1 MAKGNFGE
9 RLKRERELR
18 EVSLEEITTATRI
31 GPHFLAALENEDW
44 SKLPGGV
51 FNRGFVRS
59 VARYLGLDEEA
70 FLAEYDAAYKEQIAP
85 RPEPPENRIPPPRRW
100 VPVALGVVLLV
111 LLAALVIGSI
121 YGLRYVAARR
131 TRKAAMAP
139 TAEALPYSEDQS
151 SGSPATPPN
160 SPQAT
165 SEAQSPAAPPL
176 DLLVSPS
183 AATHLRVVA
192 DGNILFDTIIHP
204 GENRHFS
211 ANDEFEVTVADSGA
225 LLLELNGQAMPPLGL
240 PGYSGTIRLSRQD
253 LRQASRGNPK
263 PRSNR

>member
-31 GPHFLAALENEDW
+31 GPHFLEALENEEW

-59 VARYLGLDEEA
+59 IARYLGLDEEA
-70 FLAEYDAAYKEQIAP
+70 LLAEYDVAYSEQVPP
-85 RPEPPENRIPPPRRW
+85 RQEPQENRIPAPPRW
-100 VPVALGVVLLV
+100 IHVALGVALLV
-111 LLAALVIGSI
+111 LLAALVIGGI
-121 YGLRYVAARR
+121 YGLKYLAARR

-139 TAEALPYSEDQS
+139 TATALPYSEERPSGPSIGPPS
-151 SGSPATPPN
+151 SPSSTSGLKNPATPR
-160 SPQAT
+160 
-165 SEAQSPAAPPL
+165 L

-183 AATHLRVVA
+183 APTHLRIVA
-192 DGNILFDTIIHP
+192 DGNLLFDTIIHP
-204 GENRHFS
+204 GENRHFAAS
-211 ANDEFEVTVADSGA
+211 DDFEVTVADSGA
-225 LLLELNGQAMPPLGL
+225 VLLELNGQAMPPLGL
-240 PGYSGTIRLSRQD
+240 PGSSGTIRLSGQD
-253 LRQASRGNPK
+253 LRQTSRGDPK